1 MAKEGGSG
9 IPGAISGKAVYDT
22 ELYGG
27 QTPYLATVD
36 DDEVAEDQLDVL

>member
-9 IPGAISGKAVYDT
+9 IPLSGKAVYDT
-22 ELYGG
+22 DLYGS

-36 DDEVAEDQLDVL
+36 DDEAAEDQLDVL